1 MGYEVWGMGKTEI
14 FLGMGC
20 EVWGMGKTEI
30 LLGMRYGVWGM
41 GKAIIQNRL
50 FLYTESIF

>member
-1 MGYEVWGMGKTEI
+1 MGY
-14 FLGMGC
+14 

-30 LLGMRYGVWGM
+30 LLGMRYGLWGM